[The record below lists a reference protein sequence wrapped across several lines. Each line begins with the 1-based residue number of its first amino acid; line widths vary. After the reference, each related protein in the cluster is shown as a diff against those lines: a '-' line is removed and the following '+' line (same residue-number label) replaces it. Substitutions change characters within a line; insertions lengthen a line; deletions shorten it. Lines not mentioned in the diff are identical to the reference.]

1 MDAEAAA
8 AAAAVVTADTA
19 KTVMAVRFQ
28 NKGFPISKLFHFFLD
43 NSRLFA
49 IMIKRAKTRNVLVRK
64 ISIKSNPDN
73 ITGGEKNANI

>member
-1 MDAEAAA
+1 MGVDAEAAA

-64 ISIKSNPDN
+64 
-73 ITGGEKNANI
+73 TR